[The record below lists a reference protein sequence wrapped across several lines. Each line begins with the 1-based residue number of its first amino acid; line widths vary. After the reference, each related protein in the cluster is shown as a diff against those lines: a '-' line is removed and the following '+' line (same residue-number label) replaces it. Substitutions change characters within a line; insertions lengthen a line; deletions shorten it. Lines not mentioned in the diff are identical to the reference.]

1 MEREQTH
8 QRCTPGLRVACKS
21 WGSKTFPR
29 VYWEARLCGRPIVK
43 NEYQFNSTTTAINTQ
58 LRGSRFHQQ
67 VLKRAGYRKS
77 LGEQASPGRGIEKHI
92 TIQVKGI
99 YLGKDIW
106 SPHVRRL
113 PVRMNGKCKPGL
125 WKAPGLIMKSVS
137 LGVI

>member
-67 VLKRAGYRKS
+67 VLERAGYGKS
-77 LGEQASPGRGIEKHI
+77 KLPQSGELRNTPPF
-92 TIQVKGI
+92 QVNGVF
-99 YLGKDIW
+99 LGKDVR
-106 SPHVRRL
+106 SPRTSEGYR
-113 PVRMNGKCKPGL
+113 
-125 WKAPGLIMKSVS
+125 
-137 LGVI
+137 